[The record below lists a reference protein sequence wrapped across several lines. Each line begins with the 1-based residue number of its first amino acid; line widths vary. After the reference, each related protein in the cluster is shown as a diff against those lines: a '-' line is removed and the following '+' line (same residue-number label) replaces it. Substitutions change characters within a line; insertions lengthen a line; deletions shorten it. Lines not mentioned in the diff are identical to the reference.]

1 MTMQSTTNSRPTV
14 IVGTGVAAAVVVAAV
29 MLTAA
34 PRAAR
39 AFPAYAEKTGMTCG
53 VCHNNPKG
61 GGPLNAYGVK
71 WFTGGMKTP
80 TATSSSKKSKK

>member
-1 MTMQSTTNSRPTV
+1 MTVKSTTNGRTTLV
-14 IVGTGVAAAVVVAAV
+14 VGTASVAAAVVAAAM

-34 PRAAR
+34 PRTVQ

-61 GGPLNAYGVK
+61 GGPLTAYGTK

-80 TATSSSKKSKK
+80 SATPKKSKK